1 MWGGIHPPADDI
13 PARLIGSRIGED
25 AFALAEA
32 HFSAPTQGAARLPA
46 ALVDAA
52 ELPRE
57 FALDQ
62 NYPNP
67 FNSGTA
73 IAFDLPQQEIVDLTV
88 YTISGQ
94 KVATL
99 VQGIR
104 ASGYHQV
111 FWDGRDEAGA
121 VLASGV
127 YLYRLQVGD
136 QLKTRKMLLVR

>member
-13 PARLIGSRIGED
+13 PARLIGTRIGED
-25 AFALAEA
+25 AFALAEGY
-32 HFSAPTQGAARLPA
+32 FSSPTQGAARRSA
-46 ALVDAA
+46 ALVEDFAA

-57 FALDQ
+57 FALEQ

-73 IAFDLPQQEIVDLTV
+73 ITFDLPYGETVDLTV

-99 VQGIR
+99 VQGTR
-104 ASGYHQV
+104 AAGYHQV
-111 FWDGRDEAGA
+111 LWDGRDEAGA
-121 VLASGV
+121 AS
-127 YLYRLQVGD
+127 
-136 QLKTRKMLLVR
+136 

>member
-1 MWGGIHPPADDI
+1 M
-13 PARLIGSRIGED
+13 
-25 AFALAEA
+25 
-32 HFSAPTQGAARLPA
+32 T
-46 ALVDAA
+46 
-52 ELPRE
+52 
-57 FALDQ
+57 Q

-73 IAFDLPQQEIVDLTV
+73 IAFDLPYGETVNLAV

-99 VQGIR
+99 VQGSG
-104 ASGYHQV
+104 AAGYHQV

-121 VLASGV
+121 ALASGV

-136 QLKTRKMLLVR
+136 QLKTRKMLLLR